1 MTLAQTAG
9 NTDILNLAQVGL
21 ARVRLDLKKYPEAAT
36 AAQPVPVGY
45 LKNADRGAENIRRW
59 NNNYRYMNQLGAFV
73 ISLPYRALNDPRAPV
88 LDTGRGAFNPEIR
101 LWVAAKYTG
110 LNSPVRLASYIEAQL
125 ILAEALVQQGQVG
138 NAMTIINNRRAELS
152 LPPLTASTQAEALTA
167 IIGERQAELAF
178 EGGHRLNDL
187 LRYQL
192 PWKGAN
198 GSTQTTNPFLSRP
211 YSQTTCW
218 PLPTKETNGA

>member
-1 MTLAQTAG
+1 YTFLGETFCQVAFDGGPAQDPSAALTIAEQRFTEAITLAQTAG

-36 AAQPVPVGY
+36 ADQPVPVGY
-45 LKNADRGAENIRRW
+45 LKNADRVAENIRRW

-110 LNSPVRLASYIEAQL
+110 LNSPV
-125 ILAEALVQQGQVG
+125 
-138 NAMTIINNRRAELS
+138 
-152 LPPLTASTQAEALTA
+152 
-167 IIGERQAELAF
+167 
-178 EGGHRLNDL
+178 
-187 LRYQL
+187 
-192 PWKGAN
+192 
-198 GSTQTTNPFLSRP
+198 
-211 YSQTTCW
+211 
-218 PLPTKETNGA
+218 